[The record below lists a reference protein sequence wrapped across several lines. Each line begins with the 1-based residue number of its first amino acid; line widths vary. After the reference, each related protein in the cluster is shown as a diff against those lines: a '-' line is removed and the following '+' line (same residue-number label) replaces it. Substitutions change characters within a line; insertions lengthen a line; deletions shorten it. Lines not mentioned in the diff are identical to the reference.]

1 MIVGFDCMS
10 SITRI
15 SGDRSTG
22 HENMQPDSDAGSS
35 AAETNRVCIPTSF
48 VDNSSELADDS
59 RVRIQE
65 DGAA

>member
-15 SGDRSTG
+15 SGDESTG
-22 HENMQPDSDAGSS
+22 HESMQPDSDARPS

-48 VDNSSELADDS
+48 IDNSSELADDS
-59 RVRIQE
+59 KVKI
-65 DGAA
+65 